1 MRRLISIGFVFVNFF
16 GFSQKPILTV
26 SKNPVLV
33 GEPFSISVLVESKDK
48 VTLSKK
54 WDTLPFRMKNE
65 FGIYEMAKDKFE
77 IISFEE
83 DTKNDQK
90 WSGTLKAIIWDSGTF
105 IFPALRINAGSNTL
119 ISDSLLIESQL
130 EKKKEGIDL
139 YEIRESFIDVK
150 DAEKKASEASEK
162 SKKWLYILILLSVL
176 IVFVIIFFFVQKVRN
191 KKKEHVFREL
201 SLADRAILAID
212 ELEKLELWKQ
222 NRHKEHFVELSFI
235 LRSYFSS
242 HYQLNLLE
250 KTTTETQILLK
261 QVGVTTLNLLQ
272 IEFILKHADLVKFAG
287 SVIEENYVL
296 ALDEKAREC
305 VRLTIKK

>member
-1 MRRLISIGFVFVNFF
+1 MRRLISIGFVFVSFF

-65 FGIYEMAKDKFE
+65 VGIYEMAKDKFE

-83 DTKNDQK
+83 DIQNNQK
-90 WSGTLKAIIWDSGTF
+90 WSATLKAIIWDSGTF
-105 IFPALRINAGSNTL
+105 AFPALRINTESNTL

-130 EKKKEGIDL
+130 EKKKEGVDL

-176 IVFVIIFFFVQKVRN
+176 IVFVIIFFFVRKVRN
-191 KKKEHVFREL
+191 KKKDNVFREL

-272 IEFILKHADLVKFAG
+272 IEFVLKHADLVKFAG
-287 SVIEENYVL
+287 SVLEENYVL

>member
-65 FGIYEMAKDKFE
+65 VGIYEMAKDKFE

-83 DTKNDQK
+83 DIQNNQK
-90 WSGTLKAIIWDSGTF
+90 WSWTLKAIIWDSGTF
-105 IFPALRINAGSNTL
+105 VFPALRFNTESNTL

-130 EKKKEGIDL
+130 EKKKEGVDL

-162 SKKWLYILILLSVL
+162 SIKWLYILILLSVL
-176 IVFVIIFFFVQKVRN
+176 IVFVIIFLFVRKVRN
-191 KKKEHVFREL
+191 KKKDNVFREL

-272 IEFILKHADLVKFAG
+272 IEFVLKHADLVKFAG
-287 SVIEENYVL
+287 SVLEETYVL

>member
-65 FGIYEMAKDKFE
+65 VGIYEMAKDKFE

-83 DTKNDQK
+83 DIQNNQK
-90 WSGTLKAIIWDSGTF
+90 WSWTLKAIIWDSGTF
-105 IFPALRINAGSNTL
+105 VFPALRFNIESNTL

-130 EKKKEGIDL
+130 EKKKEGVDL

-162 SKKWLYILILLSVL
+162 SIKWLYILILLSVL
-176 IVFVIIFFFVQKVRN
+176 IVFVIIFFFVRKVRN
-191 KKKEHVFREL
+191 KKKDNVFREL

-272 IEFILKHADLVKFAG
+272 IEFVLKHADLVKFAG
-287 SVIEENYVL
+287 SVLEETYVL

>member
-1 MRRLISIGFVFVNFF
+1 
-16 GFSQKPILTV
+16 
-26 SKNPVLV
+26 
-33 GEPFSISVLVESKDK
+33 
-48 VTLSKK
+48 
-54 WDTLPFRMKNE
+54 
-65 FGIYEMAKDKFE
+65 
-77 IISFEE
+77 
-83 DTKNDQK
+83 
-90 WSGTLKAIIWDSGTF
+90 
-105 IFPALRINAGSNTL
+105 
-119 ISDSLLIESQL
+119 
-130 EKKKEGIDL
+130 
-139 YEIRESFIDVK
+139 
-150 DAEKKASEASEK
+150 
-162 SKKWLYILILLSVL
+162 
-176 IVFVIIFFFVQKVRN
+176 
-191 KKKEHVFREL
+191 VFREL